1 MSLIARKSLLITVS
15 KVIAQFIGWIGLAVL
30 AKLWGGFAPEA
41 IGIIGFAMS
50 FIAMFDLIAD
60 LGFYQAHVKKI
71 SEGKDLGSCIGTF
84 AAIKILLTSLMIGV
98 VLLSIFIWKNIFH
111 NEFYD
116 ATTESVV
123 FVMLIYFVLAD
134 LTQIATVTF
143 EAKKEIAKRE
153 LTYIFECIKTPLM
166 ILVAVA
172 GVGTIATIQPA
183 ITWPDFLSPLQK
195 FIAGHA
201 VGSLA
206 MTYVFAILAS
216 FVVGL
221 WLLRK
226 YPIKKPRWDLG
237 KEYAAFAL
245 PIMLISFIGV
255 ISVNIDKIMLG
266 FFWTSTEVGYFF
278 SMQQIMQML
287 MILHIAVGTVLFPT
301 FSEYH
306 TKKDVEK
313 IKEAVCVSERY
324 ISMLMIPPVVFFV
337 VFANPVIGTILSS
350 AFYPAASTL
359 IVLAIY
365 VYILSLTR
373 PCFALTSGINKPMI
387 GAKIGAVMCSI
398 NIILNFFFIPKDG
411 FLSPFGV
418 NGPLGAATAT
428 FISGLIGY
436 VWFKFTVKKLVGV
449 KMVNSHIPR
458 HIIAG
463 LVMALVLY
471 FLSSSILTI
480 RWYLLIV
487 FAFIGLA
494 IYLGVLY
501 ILKEFN
507 KKDLKFFL
515 NLLQPKEMLNYIK
528 SELKEEK
535 ETIEKK

>member
-1 MSLIARKSLLITVS
+1 MSSLARKSFLITAS
-15 KVIAQFIGWIGLAVL
+15 KIFAQFIGWIGLAVV

-60 LGFYQAHVKKI
+60 LGFYQAHVKKV
-71 SEGKDLGSCIGTF
+71 SEGKDLGTCIGTF
-84 AAIKILLTSLMIGV
+84 AAIKILLTSLMV
-98 VLLSIFIWKNIFH
+98 VVVVLSIFIWKNVLH
-111 NEFYD
+111 NKFYD

-123 FVMLIYFVLAD
+123 FVVLIYYVLAD

-172 GVGTIATIQPA
+172 GVGTMVSIPPLFP
-183 ITWPDFLSPLQK
+183 WPDVLSPVQEFLSH
-195 FIAGHA
+195 HA
-201 VGSLA
+201 IGSLA

-216 FVVGL
+216 FLVSL

-226 YPIKKPRWDLG
+226 YPIKRPQSKLG
-237 KEYAAFAL
+237 KEYTRFAL
-245 PIMLISFIGV
+245 PIMLISIIGV

-266 FFWTSTEVGYFF
+266 FFWTSKEVGYFF

-287 MILHIAVGTVLFPT
+287 MILHVAVGTVLFPT

-306 TKKDVEK
+306 TKNDFKNIMD
-313 IKEAVCVSERY
+313 AVSTSERY
-324 ISMLMIPPVVFFV
+324 ISMVMIPPVV
-337 VFANPVIGTILSS
+337 VFIIFAHPVIGIVLSE

-359 IVLAIY
+359 IVLTLY

-373 PCFALTSGINKPMI
+373 PCYALTSGINKPFI
-387 GAKIGAVMCSI
+387 GAKIGSVMCGL
-398 NIILNFFFIPKDG
+398 NIILNLLFIPKNG
-411 FLSPFGV
+411 LLSSFGI
-418 NGPLGAATAT
+418 NGPLGAAIAT
-428 FISGLIGY
+428 LISGFVGLI
-436 VWFKFTVKKLVGV
+436 WFKFTVKKLIKV
-449 KMVNSHIPR
+449 KTTSNHIPR
-458 HIIAG
+458 HILAG
-463 LVMALVLY
+463 LVMGVVLY
-471 FLSSSILTI
+471 FMSTAILTV

-487 FAFIGLA
+487 FALIGLA

-501 ILKEFN
+501 VLKEFN
-507 KKDLKFFL
+507 KKDLTFFL
-515 NLLQPKEMLNYIK
+515 NIIQPKEMLRYIK

-535 ETIEKK
+535 

>member
-15 KVIAQFIGWIGLAVL
+15 KVIAQFVGWIGLAVL

-60 LGFYQAHVKKI
+60 LGFYQAHIKKV
-71 SEGKDLGSCIGTF
+71 SEGKDLGTCIGTY
-84 AAIKILLTSLMIGV
+84 AAIKILLTSLMVGV
-98 VLLSIFIWKNIFH
+98 VLLSIFIWKNVFH

-153 LTYIFECIKTPLM
+153 LTYIFESIKTPMM

-172 GVGTIATIQPA
+172 GVGTLATIQPA
-183 ITWPDFLSPLQK
+183 IQWPDFLGPLQK
-195 FIAGHA
+195 FLASHA

-226 YPIKKPRWDLG
+226 YPIKKPRWGLG
-237 KEYAAFAL
+237 KEYTAFAL
-245 PIMLISFIGV
+245 PIMLISVIGV

-287 MILHIAVGTVLFPT
+287 MILHVAVGTVLFPT

-306 TKKDVEK
+306 TKNDFQK
-313 IKEAVCVSERY
+313 IMEAVCMSERY
-324 ISMLMIPPVVFFV
+324 ISMVMVPPVVVFI
-337 VFANPVIGTILSS
+337 VFANPVIGTVLSN

-359 IVLAIY
+359 IVLSIY

-373 PCFALTSGINKPMI
+373 PCFALTSGINKPII
-387 GAKIGAVMCSI
+387 GAKIGSVMCII
-398 NIILNFFFIPKDG
+398 NIVLNFLLIPKDG
-411 FLSPFGV
+411 LLSSFGI
-418 NGPLGAATAT
+418 NGPLGAAVATVTAG
-428 FISGLIGY
+428 FVGFF
-436 VWFKFTVKKLVGV
+436 WFKFTVKKLIGV
-449 KMVNSHIPR
+449 KMVYSHIPR

-463 LVMALVLY
+463 FVMALALY
-471 FLSSSILTI
+471 FLSYSILTI

-494 IYLGVLY
+494 VYLGVLY
-501 ILKEFN
+501 VLKEFN
-507 KKDLKFFL
+507 KKDLTFFL

-535 ETIEKK
+535 ESLEKK

>member
-1 MSLIARKSLLITVS
+1 MSVIARKSFLITVS

-60 LGFYQAHVKKI
+60 LGFYQAHVKKV
-71 SEGKDLGSCIGTF
+71 SEGKDLGTCIGTF
-84 AAIKILLTSLMIGV
+84 AAIKILLTSLMVGV
-98 VLLSIFIWKNIFH
+98 VLLSIFIWKNIFQYK
-111 NEFYD
+111 FYD

-123 FVMLIYFVLAD
+123 YVVLVYYVLAD
-134 LTQIATVTF
+134 LAQIATVTF

-153 LTYIFECIKTPLM
+153 LTYIFETIKTPLM

-172 GVGTIATIQPA
+172 GVGTMATIQPA
-183 ITWPDFLSPLQK
+183 IPWPDFLSPLQN
-195 FIAGHA
+195 FLANHA
-201 VGSLA
+201 IGSLA

-226 YPIKKPRWDLG
+226 YPIKKPSWELG

-245 PIMLISFIGV
+245 PIMLISVIGV

-266 FFWTSTEVGYFF
+266 FFWTSVEVGYFF

-306 TKKDVEK
+306 TKKDFQK
-313 IKEAVCVSERY
+313 IIDAAGASERY
-324 ISMLMIPPVVFFV
+324 ISMVMVPPVVVFI
-337 VFANPVIGTILSS
+337 VFANPVIGTILSD

-359 IVLAIY
+359 IVLSIY

-373 PCFALTSGINKPMI
+373 PCFALCSGINKPII
-387 GAKIGAVMCSI
+387 GAKIGAVMCCI
-398 NIILNFFFIPKDG
+398 NIGLNFLLIPKNG
-411 FLSPFGV
+411 LLSWAGI
-418 NGPLGAATAT
+418 NGPLGAAVSTI
-428 FISGLIGY
+428 ISGSIGF
-436 VWFKFTVKKLVGV
+436 VWFKITVKKLIGV
-449 KMVNSHIPR
+449 KIISRHIPR
-458 HIIAG
+458 HIFAG
-463 LVMALVLY
+463 FVMALVLY
-471 FLSSSILTI
+471 FSSFSILTI

-487 FAFIGLA
+487 FSFIGLA
-494 IYLGVLY
+494 VYLGVLY

-507 KKDLKFFL
+507 KKDLRLFL
-515 NLLQPKEMLNYIK
+515 NILQPKEMVNYIK

-535 ETIEKK
+535 EIIEKK

>member
-15 KVIAQFIGWIGLAVL
+15 KVIAQFIGWIGLAVM
-30 AKLWGGFAPEA
+30 AKLWGDFAVEA

-60 LGFYQAHVKKI
+60 LGFYQAHVKKV
-71 SEGKDLGSCIGTF
+71 SEGKDLGTCIGTF

-123 FVMLIYFVLAD
+123 FVMLIYFVLSD

-183 ITWPDFLSPLQK
+183 IPWPDFLSPLQK
-195 FIAGHA
+195 FISSHTI
-201 VGSLA
+201 GSLA

-226 YPIKKPRWDLG
+226 YPIKKPNWKLG
-237 KEYAAFAL
+237 KEYTAFAL
-245 PIMLISFIGV
+245 PIMLISVIGV

-266 FFWTSTEVGYFF
+266 FFWTSIEVGYFF

-306 TKKDVEK
+306 TKKDFQK
-313 IKEAVCVSERY
+313 IIEAACVSERY
-324 ISMLMIPPVVFFV
+324 ISMVMIPPVVVFII
-337 VFANPVIGTILSS
+337 FANPVIGTILSS
-350 AFYPAASTL
+350 SFYPAASTL
-359 IVLAIY
+359 IVLTIY
-365 VYILSLTR
+365 VYFLSLTR
-373 PCFALTSGINKPMI
+373 PCFALSSGINKPII
-387 GAKIGAVMCSI
+387 GAKIGVVMCSI
-398 NIILNFFFIPKDG
+398 NIILNFLLIPKDG
-411 FLSPFGV
+411 LLSSFGV
-418 NGPLGAATAT
+418 NGPLGAAIATAT
-428 FISGLIGY
+428 SGFIGF
-436 VWFKFTVKKLVGV
+436 VWFKYTVKKLIGV
-449 KMVNSHIPR
+449 KMMYSHIPR

-463 LVMALVLY
+463 SVMALVLY

-487 FAFIGLA
+487 FAFVGLA
-494 IYLGVLY
+494 VYLGVLY
-501 ILKEFN
+501 VLKEFN

-528 SELKEEK
+528 SELKK
-535 ETIEKK
+535 EADIIEKK